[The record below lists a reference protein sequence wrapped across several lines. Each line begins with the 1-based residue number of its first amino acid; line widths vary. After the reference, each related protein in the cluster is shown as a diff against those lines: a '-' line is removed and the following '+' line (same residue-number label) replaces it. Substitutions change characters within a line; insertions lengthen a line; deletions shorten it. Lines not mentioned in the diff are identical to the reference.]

1 MNNHKVNLKLNDQQ
15 ITIETG
21 IFAPQANGAV
31 TVKCGDTMVL
41 ATVVTGS
48 PREGI
53 DYFPLQVEYRE
64 KHYAGGIISSSRFVK
79 RESRPSDNEILTS
92 RLIDR
97 SIRPLFPSG
106 YMDEVQLVVNPLS
119 IDGKHEPEILGIIA
133 ASAALAISDI
143 PWSGPVGAVRVGLDK
158 DSKFIINPT
167 NDQKEGSL
175 LNMVVSGSADSIAM
189 VEADSNEVSEA
200 QVLEALKTSQ
210 TSLKEIVKAIQELV
224 SLVKPKKMT
233 VKVKEINPEIVKIIN
248 KEVPDFLEIARA
260 ETTKTGSRKEI
271 IAAILEKN
279 PDLEPKD
286 VAQVFDDLSKKAIRK
301 QTLEKGIRPDGRK
314 PDEIRPIN
322 CQVGLIPRV
331 HGSGFFQR
339 GLTHVLSIV
348 TLASPD
354 KEQLIDGMKG
364 QSTHRYI
371 HHYNFPGFS
380 VGEPG
385 RVGYPGRRE
394 VGHGAL
400 AERALFPMIPDTK
413 EFPYTIR
420 VVSEVMSGNGSTSQA
435 SVCGSTLSLMD
446 AGVPLK
452 KPVAGI
458 AMGLVTDGS
467 KKYVTLS
474 DIAGLEDHT
483 GDMDFKVA
491 GTRDGITAIQMDIK
505 IDGVTADLLGEA
517 LEQARVG
524 RIHIL
529 EKMIATIDKPRKE
542 ISEFAPYIKTITINP
557 EKIGEIIGPGGK
569 VIRQLQSDF
578 EVDINVEDDG
588 EVNVSGTSK
597 EKVGQALDY
606 IKGLT
611 SEPEVGK
618 IYSGTVTRVESYGA
632 FVDIMPGKSGLI
644 HISKIASGYL
654 ADINSVVKVND
665 TIEVKLQEI
674 DDQGRLNL
682 VPTKPFEGSPA
693 GSSPQGAR
701 TSFKSRPQS
710 SRPQSSR
717 PDFKRFKDSR

>member
-1 MNNHKVNLKLNDQQ
+1 MNNHKVNFKLNDQK
-15 ITIETG
+15 ITLETG

-31 TVKCGDTMVL
+31 TIKCGDTVVL

-97 SIRPLFPSG
+97 SIRPLFPDG
-106 YMDEVQLVVNPLS
+106 YMDEVQVVINPLS
-119 IDGKHEPEILGIIA
+119 IDGQHEPEILGIIA
-133 ASAALAISDI
+133 TSAALAISDI
-143 PWSGPVGAVRVGLDK
+143 PWAGPVGAVRVGLDK

-167 NDQKEGSL
+167 NDQKEESS
-175 LNMVVSGSADSIAM
+175 LNMAVSGSADSIVM

-200 QVLEALKTSQ
+200 QILEALKTSQ
-210 TSLKEIVKAIQELV
+210 ASLDEVVKAIKELV
-224 SLVKPKKMT
+224 SLVKTKKMT
-233 VKVKEINPEIVKIIN
+233 VKIKEINPEIAEAIN
-248 KEVPDFLEIARA
+248 KENLDLLEIARA
-260 ETTKTGSRKEI
+260 EVTKTGNRQEI
-271 IAAILEKN
+271 IQAILDKN
-279 PDLEPKD
+279 PDLDPDD
-286 VAQVFDDLSKKAIRK
+286 VIKVFDDLSKKAIRK

-314 PDEIRPIN
+314 PDEIRSIN
-322 CQVGLIPRV
+322 CQVGLLPRV

-354 KEQLIDGMKG
+354 KEQLFDGMKG
-364 QSTHRYI
+364 QRTQRYL
-371 HHYNFPGFS
+371 HHYNMPGFS
-380 VGEPG
+380 VGEPSRIG
-385 RVGYPGRRE
+385 FPSRRE
-394 VGHGAL
+394 IGHGAL
-400 AERALFPMIPDTK
+400 AERALFPMIPESKD
-413 EFPYTIR
+413 FPYTIR

-458 AMGLVTDGS
+458 AMGLITDGS
-467 KKYVTLS
+467 DKHVTLS
-474 DIAGLEDHT
+474 DIAGLEDHI

-491 GTRDGITAIQMDIK
+491 GTNDGITAIQMDVK

-524 RIHIL
+524 RLHIL
-529 EKMIATIDKPRKE
+529 KKMIAVIDKPRKE
-542 ISEFAPYIKTITINP
+542 ISPFAPHIKTININP

-578 EVDINVEDDG
+578 EVDINVEDSG
-588 EVNVSGTSK
+588 EVNVSGASNK
-597 EKVGQALDY
+597 QVNQVLEY

-618 IYSGTVTRVESYGA
+618 IYTGTVTRVEPYGA
-632 FVDIMPGKSGLI
+632 FVEFMPGKTGLI

-654 ADINSVVKVND
+654 GDINTVVKVD
-665 TIEVKLQEI
+665 DPIEVKLQEI

-682 VPTKPFEGSPA
+682 VPTKPFA
-693 GSSPQGAR
+693 GTPTDSSPRDSKPVFDA
-701 TSFKSRPQS
+701 SRQS
-710 SRPQSSR
+710 SRPGY
-717 PDFKRFKDSR
+717 KRFKDHR

>member
-1 MNNHKVNLKLNDQQ
+1 MNSHKVNFKLNDQQ

-21 IFAPQANGAV
+21 TFAPQANGAV
-31 TVKCGDTMVL
+31 TVRCGDTMVL

-79 RESRPSDNEILTS
+79 REGRPSDNEILTS

-97 SIRPLFPSG
+97 SIRPLFPEG
-106 YMDEVQLVVNPLS
+106 YMDEVQVVINPLS
-119 IDGKHEPEILGIIA
+119 IDGQHEPEILAIIG

-143 PWSGPVGAVRVGLDK
+143 PWAGPVGAVRVGLDK

-167 NDQKEGSL
+167 QDQKETSQL
-175 LNMVVSGSADSIAM
+175 DMVISGSADSIAM
-189 VEADSNEVSEA
+189 VEADGNEVAEA
-200 QVLEALKTSQ
+200 QILEAFKTSQ
-210 TSLKEIVKAIQELV
+210 SSLGKAVEAIKEMV

-233 VKVKEINPEIVKIIN
+233 FKTKEVNPEISKIIN
-248 KEVPDFLEIARA
+248 KEVPDLLEIARA
-260 ETTKTGSRKEI
+260 EVTKTGSRRDVVQ
-271 IAAILEKN
+271 AILEKN
-279 PDLEPKD
+279 PDLDSGEVNK
-286 VAQVFDDLSKKAIRK
+286 VFDKLSKEAVRK

-322 CQVGLIPRV
+322 CYVGTIPRV
-331 HGSGFFQR
+331 HGSGYFQR
-339 GLTHVLSIV
+339 GLTHVLSVV

-364 QSTHRYI
+364 QSTRRYI

-380 VGEPG
+380 VGEPS

-400 AERALFPMIPDTK
+400 AERALFPMIPDSK
-413 EFPYTIR
+413 DFPYTIR

-435 SVCGSTLSLMD
+435 SICGSTLSLMD

-458 AMGLVTDGS
+458 AMGLITDGS
-467 KKYVTLS
+467 EKHVTLS

-491 GTRDGITAIQMDIK
+491 GTRDGITAIQMDVK
-505 IDGVTADLLGEA
+505 ISGVTADLLGEA

-529 EKMIATIDKPRKE
+529 EKMVAVIDKPRKD
-542 ISEFAPYIKTITINP
+542 ISEFAPHIKTIIINP
-557 EKIGEIIGPGGK
+557 EKIGEVIGPGGK

-578 EVDINVEDDG
+578 EVDINVEDSG
-588 EVNVSGTSK
+588 EVNVTGASK
-597 EKVGQALDY
+597 EKVNQVLDF
-606 IKGLT
+606 IKGIT
-611 SEPEVGK
+611 TEPEVGK
-618 IYSGTVTRVESYGA
+618 VYAGTATRVESYGA
-632 FVDIMPGKSGLI
+632 FIEFMPGKTGLI

-654 ADINSVVKVND
+654 GDINTVIKEGDS
-665 TIEVKLQEI
+665 IEVKLQEI

-682 VPTKPFEGSPA
+682 VPTKPFEGGPA
-693 GSSPQGAR
+693 GSVAQNPKPD
-701 TSFKSRPQS
+701 FKSPNQS
-710 SRPQSSR
+710 HR
-717 PDFKRFKDSR
+717 PDYKRFKDHR

>member
-1 MNNHKVNLKLNDQQ
+1 MNNHKVNFKLNNQE
-15 ITIETG
+15 ITLETG

-31 TVKCGDTMVL
+31 TIKCGDTVVL

-97 SIRPLFPSG
+97 SIRPLFPNG
-106 YMDEVQLVVNPLS
+106 YMDEVQVVVNPLS
-119 IDGKHEPEILGIIA
+119 IDGQHEPEILGVIA

-158 DSKFIINPT
+158 DSKFTINPT

-210 TSLKEIVKAIQELV
+210 VSLGEVVKAIQELV

-233 VKVKEINPEIVKIIN
+233 VKGKEINPEIAKIIN
-248 KEVPDFLEIARA
+248 KEVPNLLEIARA
-260 ETTKTGSRKEI
+260 EVTKTGGRHEI
-271 IAAILEKN
+271 IQAILEKN
-279 PDLEPKD
+279 PDLDSAD
-286 VAQVFDDLSKKAIRK
+286 VVKVFDDLSKKAIREQVLK
-301 QTLEKGIRPDGRK
+301 KGIRPDGRK
-314 PDEIRPIN
+314 PDEIRPID
-322 CQVGLIPRV
+322 CQVGILPRV

-364 QSTHRYI
+364 QRTQRYL

-380 VGEPG
+380 VGEPS

-394 VGHGAL
+394 IGHGAL
-400 AERALFPMIPDTK
+400 AERALFPMIPESKD
-413 EFPYTIR
+413 FPYTIR

-458 AMGLVTDGS
+458 AMGLITDGS
-467 KKYVTLS
+467 NKHVTLS
-474 DIAGLEDHT
+474 DIAGLEDHI

-491 GTRDGITAIQMDIK
+491 GTNDGVTAIQMDIK

-517 LEQARVG
+517 LEQARIG
-524 RIHIL
+524 RLHIL
-529 EKMIATIDKPRKE
+529 EKMIAVIDKPRKE
-542 ISEFAPYIKTITINP
+542 ISPFAPHIKTIDINP

-569 VIRQLQSDF
+569 IIRQLQSDF
-578 EVDINVEDDG
+578 EVDINVEDSG
-588 EVNVSGTSK
+588 EVNVSGTSNK
-597 EKVGQALDY
+597 QVNQVLEY

-618 IYSGTVTRVESYGA
+618 IYTGTVTRVEPYGA
-632 FVDIMPGKSGLI
+632 FVEFMPGKNGLI

-654 ADINSVVKVND
+654 GDINTVVKVD
-665 TIEVKLQEI
+665 DSIEVKLQEI

-682 VPTKPFEGSPA
+682 VPTKPFEGAPA
-693 GSSPQGAR
+693 GSVSQDSKPVFR
-701 TSFKSRPQS
+701 TSRQS
-710 SRPQSSR
+710 SRPSH
-717 PDFKRFKDSR
+717 KRFKDHR

>member
-97 SIRPLFPSG
+97 SIRPLFPDG
-106 YMDEVQLVVNPLS
+106 YMDEVQVVVNPLS
-119 IDGKHEPEILGIIA
+119 IDGQHEPEILGIIA
-133 ASAALAISDI
+133 TSAALAISDI
-143 PWSGPVGAVRVGLDK
+143 PWAGPVGAVRVGLDK

-167 NDQKEGSL
+167 NDQKESSL
-175 LNMVVSGSADSIAM
+175 LDMVVSGSADSIAM
-189 VEADSNEVSEA
+189 VEANSNEVVEA

-210 TSLKEIVKAIQELV
+210 VSLGEVVKAIQELV

-233 VKVKEINPEIVKIIN
+233 VKAKEINPEIAKVIN
-248 KEVPDFLEIARA
+248 KEVPDLLEIVHA
-260 ETTKTGSRKEI
+260 EATKTGNRREI
-271 IAAILEKN
+271 IQAILEKN
-279 PDLEPKD
+279 PDLDPTD
-286 VAQVFDDLSKKAIRK
+286 VVKVFDNLSKKVIRK

-314 PDEIRPIN
+314 PDEIRPID
-322 CQVGLIPRV
+322 CQIGLIPRV

-385 RVGYPGRRE
+385 RVGYPNRRE

-400 AERALFPMIPDTK
+400 AERALFPMIPETSD
-413 EFPYTIR
+413 FPYTIR

-467 KKYVTLS
+467 SKYVTLS
-474 DIAGLEDHT
+474 DITGLEDHT

-491 GTRDGITAIQMDIK
+491 GTHDGITAIQMDIK

-517 LEQARVG
+517 LEQARIG
-524 RIHIL
+524 RLHIL
-529 EKMIATIDKPRKE
+529 EKMVAVIDKPRKE
-542 ISEFAPYIKTITINP
+542 ISPFAPHIKTITIDP

-569 VIRQLQSDF
+569 MIRKLQSDF
-578 EVDINVEDDG
+578 EVDINVEDSG
-588 EVNVSGTSK
+588 EVNITGTSNK
-597 EKVGQALDY
+597 QVDKALEH

-611 SEPEVGK
+611 TEPEVDK
-618 IYSGTVTRVESYGA
+618 IYSGIVTRVESYGA
-632 FVDIMPGKSGLI
+632 FVDFMPGKSGLI

-654 ADINSVVKVND
+654 GDINTVVKVGD
-665 TIEVKLQEI
+665 AIEVKLQEI

-682 VPTKPFEGSPA
+682 VPTKLFEGSPT
-693 GSSPQGAR
+693 GSVSQDAKPP
-701 TSFKSRPQS
+701 FKSRS
-710 SRPQSSR
+710 QSSR
-717 PDFKRFKDSR
+717 PDYKRFKDHR

>member
-79 RESRPSDNEILTS
+79 REGRPSDNEILTS

-97 SIRPLFPSG
+97 SIRPLFPDG
-106 YMDEVQLVVNPLS
+106 YMDEVQVVVNPLS
-119 IDGKHEPEILGIIA
+119 IDGQHEPEILGIIA
-133 ASAALAISDI
+133 TSAALAISDV
-143 PWSGPVGAVRVGLDK
+143 PWDGPVGAIRVGLDK
-158 DSKFIINPT
+158 NSKFIINPT

-175 LNMVVSGSADSIAM
+175 LDMVVSGSADSIAM
-189 VEADSNEVSEA
+189 VEANSNEVTET

-210 TSLKEIVKAIQELV
+210 VSLGKIVKAIQELV

-233 VKVKEINPEIVKIIN
+233 VKIKEIDPEITKVIN
-248 KEVPDFLEIARA
+248 KEVADFLEIARA
-260 ETTKTGSRKEI
+260 EATKTGGRKEVI
-271 IAAILEKN
+271 QAILEKN
-279 PDLEPKD
+279 PDLDSKD
-286 VAQVFDDLSKKAIRK
+286 VVKVFDDLSKKAIRK

-380 VGEPG
+380 VGEPS

-400 AERALFPMIPDTK
+400 AERALFPMIPESS

-467 KKYVTLS
+467 GKHVTLS
-474 DIAGLEDHT
+474 DITGLEDYT

-491 GTRDGITAIQMDIK
+491 GTHDGITAIQMDIK
-505 IDGVTADLLGEA
+505 INGVTADLLGKA

-529 EKMIATIDKPRKE
+529 EKMVAVIDKPRKE
-542 ISEFAPYIKTITINP
+542 ISPFAPHIKTITINP

-569 VIRQLQSDF
+569 IIRQLQSDF
-578 EVDINVEDDG
+578 EVDINVEDSG
-588 EVNVSGTSK
+588 EVNITGASNKQVDK
-597 EKVGQALDY
+597 ALEY

-618 IYSGTVTRVESYGA
+618 IYSGIVTRVESYGA
-632 FVDIMPGKSGLI
+632 FIDFMPGKSGLI

-654 ADINSVVKVND
+654 GDINTVVKVGD

-682 VPTKPFEGSPA
+682 VPTKLFEGSPA
-693 GSSPQGAR
+693 GSVSQEAKPP
-701 TSFKSRPQS
+701 FKGH
-710 SRPQSSR
+710 PQSSR
-717 PDFKRFKDSR
+717 PDYKRFKDHR